1 MRSRL
6 YITMIIAAAALL
18 SGCSRMEELRMA
30 SPDGIRP
37 PHINSVTP
45 GNIAVT
51 NSKLDD
57 VVTFAWDA
65 ADFGVRTPVS
75 YNLEAEYG
83 ESGVIEVFPG
93 ISGTSLEISYE
104 ELNYVLGLDTQLGGA
119 GVPLDTPSNVNFY
132 VCAYIGDGTQTSRS
146 EPVELNVTVI
156 YAKPRYP
163 NVWVIGKYSNW
174 EHSRSQY
181 LYSFG
186 NDGVYEG
193 LVDFGENA
201 DTDNYGDASDC
212 GFKLTGA
219 ANWSNSTGNWGM
231 TRAITDEDY
240 ETDEIQLGNGG
251 GNINKVFQKRY
262 YQLRYTVNSLLL
274 EKLLSFDGMS
284 ISGTAV
290 TEEPELLFDTA
301 NQRFYFDVD
310 AGEGGTIVLT
320 LKDAVRQGGGT
331 DGDIAL
337 GASEE
342 ASAEPGKGF
351 LSLGSDKPLTVPA
364 AGSYRVYVEMNNPEE
379 MTYEFNADDF
389 GKEPGKDDEDIV
401 PVGETWGIVGTM
413 TDWGGEDDENTEEDE
428 SIPDIPMTETGDWFK
443 ATVGLTAEDAFKIRF
458 ANTWNDDNT
467 DNFGGADGNVIVT
480 QSEGVAVPAVKVL
493 NEGSPNNI
501 SVSTGGTYD
510 LYFNPELGA
519 LHVRPEGSPAPGD
532 VTWGITGIDGDWLP
546 GNDLLMEE
554 VDGTDYYVLTGLELT
569 GVNDA
574 SGEASSFKIRYGNW
588 WNQNSDNGRGLPAG
602 TQQPVSEGRTV
613 SLSTDGGSA
622 NITVAETGTYNVYF
636 YPNQNAMMVRN
647 TDGDVPATVGWG
659 LCGYFT
665 GWEDNNDAVMTYED
679 GYNVI
684 RGISIPEYDPAS
696 GLEDGFIIRYGNT
709 SGGREFGMPSDA
721 DACIDRLNT
730 AVRLSSDASARN
742 ITATSGTYDIYFDA
756 DHGIIYMNEKDAPA
770 PSPYSVGVWAEN
782 LTAGIPDVPMK
793 LEGDFH
799 VWYQAVFPQ
808 DDRIRIRISDNDGIA
823 YGAAASVAGINVAI
837 PVVTGD
843 AALPVEVPAGS
854 YQIWFDMNASELY
867 IMTDGRHPGDA
878 GDQGSVPGLCGT
890 FTKWGQDGDPD
901 IAMTRRQSGGRSYW
915 VAEDVT
921 LSDSDR
927 FKIRYDNKW
936 EREFGYLE
944 NTVLPVNGKVE
955 VYNPDDHDMFAPA
968 GTYDIWLYVE
978 GDSTVAELYLI
989 NDGRTPE
996 EL

>member
-45 GNIAVT
+45 GNIVVT

-310 AGEGGTIVLT
+310 AGEGG
-320 LKDAVRQGGGT
+320 
-331 DGDIAL
+331 
-337 GASEE
+337 S
-342 ASAEPGKGF
+342 
-351 LSLGSDKPLTVPA
+351 
-364 AGSYRVYVEMNNPEE
+364 
-379 MTYEFNADDF
+379 
-389 GKEPGKDDEDIV
+389 
-401 PVGETWGIVGTM
+401 
-413 TDWGGEDDENTEEDE
+413 
-428 SIPDIPMTETGDWFK
+428 
-443 ATVGLTAEDAFKIRF
+443 
-458 ANTWNDDNT
+458 
-467 DNFGGADGNVIVT
+467 
-480 QSEGVAVPAVKVL
+480 
-493 NEGSPNNI
+493 
-501 SVSTGGTYD
+501 
-510 LYFNPELGA
+510 
-519 LHVRPEGSPAPGD
+519 
-532 VTWGITGIDGDWLP
+532 
-546 GNDLLMEE
+546 
-554 VDGTDYYVLTGLELT
+554 
-569 GVNDA
+569 
-574 SGEASSFKIRYGNW
+574 
-588 WNQNSDNGRGLPAG
+588 
-602 TQQPVSEGRTV
+602 
-613 SLSTDGGSA
+613 
-622 NITVAETGTYNVYF
+622 
-636 YPNQNAMMVRN
+636 
-647 TDGDVPATVGWG
+647 
-659 LCGYFT
+659 
-665 GWEDNNDAVMTYED
+665 
-679 GYNVI
+679 
-684 RGISIPEYDPAS
+684 
-696 GLEDGFIIRYGNT
+696 
-709 SGGREFGMPSDA
+709 
-721 DACIDRLNT
+721 
-730 AVRLSSDASARN
+730 
-742 ITATSGTYDIYFDA
+742 
-756 DHGIIYMNEKDAPA
+756 
-770 PSPYSVGVWAEN
+770 
-782 LTAGIPDVPMK
+782 
-793 LEGDFH
+793 
-799 VWYQAVFPQ
+799 
-808 DDRIRIRISDNDGIA
+808 
-823 YGAAASVAGINVAI
+823 
-837 PVVTGD
+837 
-843 AALPVEVPAGS
+843 
-854 YQIWFDMNASELY
+854 
-867 IMTDGRHPGDA
+867 
-878 GDQGSVPGLCGT
+878 
-890 FTKWGQDGDPD
+890 
-901 IAMTRRQSGGRSYW
+901 
-915 VAEDVT
+915 
-921 LSDSDR
+921 
-927 FKIRYDNKW
+927 
-936 EREFGYLE
+936 
-944 NTVLPVNGKVE
+944 
-955 VYNPDDHDMFAPA
+955 
-968 GTYDIWLYVE
+968 
-978 GDSTVAELYLI
+978 
-989 NDGRTPE
+989 
-996 EL
+996 